1 MAKKSKRATVFAVCL
16 NNTGYPVSLE
26 AGKIYEVIPD
36 AEAEKHGLVRVLD
49 ESGEDYGYSAE
60 RFFVLDDVPHALEKA
75 LKGISATRQLN
86 TPLKPTSGEESAK
99 AKRTGTPRRS
109 RLSV

>member
-16 NNTGYPVSLE
+16 NNLGYPASLE
-26 AGKIYEVIPD
+26 AGKLYEVIPD
-36 AEAEKHGLVRVLD
+36 VEAKKHGLLRVID

-60 RFFVLDDVPHALEKA
+60 RFFVLDIPHALEKA
-75 LKGISATRQLN
+75 LKGISATRQPN
-86 TPLKPTSGEESAK
+86 TTLKPTGGAHSAK
-99 AKRTGTPRRS
+99 TKRAGTPRRS